1 MSWTSVESPGSGN
14 ANTSTRPVV
23 EAQIAQHHQ
32 RQEQATTPTAEEFA
46 ELAADLEAV
55 WNDEQTDA
63 RLKKR
68 VLRSLIRD
76 IVVDV
81 DAAAAEVVAVIHWKG
96 GVHTELRLPRRRRGQ
111 NTTHT
116 SPEAIEAVRV
126 LSHICTDQSI
136 ASFLNR
142 NGLLTGRGNRWT
154 QERVTALRSH
164 HGIACYRVDQRDSQ
178 PWMNLTEAARQ
189 LHMSARTLRVA
200 AERGEIAAEHPLPD
214 GPWVFNR
221 DELASTAATTLVNRV
236 ALRKLGVAVPSVEQA
251 DLEFSTT

>member
-1 MSWTSVESPGSGN
+1 M
-14 ANTSTRPVV
+14 
-23 EAQIAQHHQ
+23 
-32 RQEQATTPTAEEFA
+32 
-46 ELAADLEAV
+46 
-55 WNDEQTDA
+55 
-63 RLKKR
+63 
-68 VLRSLIRD
+68 
-76 IVVDV
+76 
-81 DAAAAEVVAVIHWKG
+81 IHWKG

-126 LSHICTDQSI
+126 LARICTDQSI

-164 HGIACYRVDQRDSQ
+164 HGIACYRADQRDSQ

-189 LHMSARTLRVA
+189 LRMSARTLRVA
-200 AERGEIAAEHPLPD
+200 AERGEIAQSIRCLM
-214 GPWVFNR
+214 G
-221 DELASTAATTLVNRV
+221 LGCSTATSSR
-236 ALRKLGVAVPSVEQA
+236 LRPPQRSSIAWHMHKSRVAVPSVEQA